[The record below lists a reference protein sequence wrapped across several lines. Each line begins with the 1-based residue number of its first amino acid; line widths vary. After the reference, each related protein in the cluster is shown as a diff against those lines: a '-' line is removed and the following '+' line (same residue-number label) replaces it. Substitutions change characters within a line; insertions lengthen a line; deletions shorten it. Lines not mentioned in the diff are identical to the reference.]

1 MPASIILSRFQT
13 KLILDARIETIDTVE
28 VSLDLGLTISEI
40 HLDERGA
47 MLSDNEH
54 LEWKDLEEI
63 NQHEVGCFTV
73 DSGRIRKIQLYSEK
87 MNRVYSLMPTAGPP
101 TMLLSGIPMHRIKGT
116 DPRKDTLAKIKTLKP
131 ITGQVLDTSTG
142 LGYTAIEAAKSAE
155 KVVTVEIDPAVLD
168 ICRLNPWSHRLF
180 EDKRIESRIGDVY
193 EEITQFEDAVFS
205 RIIHDPPTITLA
217 GDLYSA
223 EFYVRLMRVLKP
235 GGLLFHYIG
244 DLTSR
249 SGKRT
254 SRGVVQRLKNAGFR
268 RVVSRKEAFG
278 VIAYR

>member
-155 KVVTVEIDPAVLD
+155 KVVTVEIDPAVLE
-168 ICRLNPWSHRLF
+168 ICRLNPWSHKLF

-193 EEITQFEDAVFS
+193 EEITQFEDAAFS
-205 RIIHDPPTITLA
+205 RIIHDPPTISLA
-217 GDLYSA
+217 GRLYSA
-223 EFYVRLMRVLKP
+223 EFYEQLVRVLAP
-235 GGLLFHYIG
+235 GGRLFHYVG

-249 SGKRT
+249 SGRRT
-254 SRGVVQRLKNAGFR
+254 SRGVVQRLKDAGFR
-268 RVVSRKEAFG
+268 RVIPRKEAFG
-278 VIAYR
+278 VVASR